1 MHVEEGAVTEQAL
14 VPSKA
19 MPAPDS
25 VMRIPALGPAVMAW
39 VGVNEIVAVVEVSLT
54 LEARVIEGNGV
65 EGHVDPGTTNVPSC
79 WLRRL
84 PTTSRESIRTV

>member
-1 MHVEEGAVTEQAL
+1 MHAELGAVTEQAL

-39 VGVNEIVAVVEVSLT
+39 VGVKEIVAVVCVAFAEEASVIHRKGKGAPTDRLVSCGQP
-54 LEARVIEGNGV
+54 A
-65 EGHVDPGTTNVPSC
+65 
-79 WLRRL
+79 
-84 PTTSRESIRTV
+84 